1 MAHRV
6 HGRPSGCDYD
16 YKRVWSSRQ
25 GQVGSRGWAVMRT
38 LPRHAGPRPR
48 PRQASQN
55 PHWPGEG
62 SAGRGRGGP
71 THPGPGTGWKGA
83 GSPPGSFLPADG
95 DCPGGRAPSPSES
108 PCRTPPSPA
117 AATLHARPTWTTGRP
132 GPHPGDPRS
141 WAAASGADGRGRSV
155 RTPAPSGP
163 THAGST
169 ARVHV
174 SVPAALPSG
183 APRTRRPQTA
193 TAAGGARRLVP
204 APRTSVRGAGSPALQ
219 TRAPGK
225 ARGFPARGSR
235 LGGALEASNS
245 C

>member
-1 MAHRV
+1 MQDLAPAP
-6 HGRPSGCDYD
+6 GRPPRTPPTGLE
-16 YKRVWSSRQ
+16 RARR
-25 GQVGSRGWAVMRT
+25 GGVGGGPPTLAPGLGGRERG
-38 LPRHAGPRPR
+38 
-48 PRQASQN
+48 PRQAPSSLRMGTAQ
-55 PHWPGEG
+55 
-62 SAGRGRGGP
+62 AG
-71 THPGPGTGWKGA
+71 A
-83 GSPPGSFLPADG
+83 PP
-95 DCPGGRAPSPSES
+95 APRPSES